1 MADPRR
7 TQPEEGNRHRE
18 HDGSNHP
25 VTLHIPDINDDDDN
39 LTAALKYADAGWYL
53 LPVRMDTKHPGSIV
67 GPGWPSLS
75 SRDPKQITAWF
86 AGTDHGIALHC
97 GRSGAIT
104 LDVDNYE
111 AVPDAV
117 LAATE
122 TTDCPYQSTRP
133 DQPGRGHYLFA
144 NTTGRR
150 IGNGLGNLAT
160 TPKWGEI
167 RGANGV
173 IIAAP
178 STHPE
183 GGRYHWVRTG
193 LVPPTPDYITDA
205 LPESTNPEDTATDTQ
220 IKQFLASHTETL
232 KPEALAGL
240 VNTLRTKLA
249 GGHSCHM
256 STLGVLTDA
265 MAEAAAGY
273 YDARTATRQ
282 LYPPYLETVTTGTS
296 TGRVLTKT
304 EAKHSY
310 TGIVA
315 WAIGQAEANTD
326 KARARIGTKYQES
339 VIEIDAADINRQ
351 PDPVTP
357 LETIEAGFWTART
370 SLKLIHDAALSQMC
384 SPWAVLACCT
394 ARILTLVPPTVTLP
408 PIVGGPGSLNW
419 FAAIVA
425 KSGGGKGAANAVAT
439 TLVPGDIQI
448 RGAGSGEGM
457 IEAYDRKNEPQDHTI
472 AVLFSVDEVDSLASL
487 QARSGQTTMSVIR
500 SGFSGET
507 LGYSYRNRSKEKVD
521 AHTYRMTMIVSVQP
535 ERAEGL
541 FANTGGGTP
550 QRFMWFPGR
559 DRRIKA
565 RTAPAWPD
573 DPSGFNQTLP
583 PIGRLPQGNLRI
595 PAEADQ
601 LIRQAREDSMSGN
614 DNALDGHALFCR
626 EKFAYALTL
635 FAGRTAMNPEDW
647 RLSGIAAAVSDWCRQ
662 RAQAGMEQ
670 SRHASAADRGRWRGI
685 ESYEADIS
693 KAIASNAE
701 LRRVLTW
708 AVEKLRKSDGRMKK
722 RDLTVASSSR
732 DRARLAAAMLAGVD
746 SGLIKADGSDWVLL

>member
-1 MADPRR
+1 M
-7 TQPEEGNRHRE
+7 T
-18 HDGSNHP
+18 
-25 VTLHIPDINDDDDN
+25 TLAIPDISDDDDN
-39 LTAALKYADAGWYL
+39 LTAALKYASSGWYV
-53 LPVRMDTKHPGSIV
+53 LPARMDTKHPGSVV
-67 GPGWPSLS
+67 GANWPSLS

-104 LDVDNYE
+104 LDVDNYDNT
-111 AVPDAV
+111 PDEV
-117 LAATE
+117 IAATE
-122 TTDCPYQSTRP
+122 TTRCPYQSTRP

-150 IGNGLGNLAT
+150 IGNGLGRLAT

-178 STHPE
+178 SVHPE
-183 GGRYHWVRTG
+183 GGHYHWERTG
-193 LVPPTPDYITDA
+193 PLPPIPDCITDA
-205 LPESTNPEDTATDTQ
+205 LPESSNPEDTATDAEIRT
-220 IKQFLASHTETL
+220 FFESHTETT
-232 KPEALAGL
+232 KPEALNGL
-240 VNTLRTKLA
+240 VHTLRKKLA
-249 GGHSCHM
+249 AGHSCHM

-265 MAEAAAGY
+265 MQEAAAGY
-273 YDARTATRQ
+273 YDALTATRQ
-282 LYPPYLETVTTGTS
+282 LYPPYLDTVTTGTS

-304 EAKHSY
+304 EAKHQY
-310 TGIVA
+310 AGIVA
-315 WAIGQAEANTD
+315 WAVGQAETNTD
-326 KARARIGTKYQES
+326 KARARITTKYQES
-339 VIEIDAADINRQ
+339 VIEIDPQEITRRPN
-351 PDPVTP
+351 PTTP
-357 LETIEAGFWTART
+357 LETIEAGFWAART
-370 SLKLIHDAALSQMC
+370 SLKLIYDAALSQMC

-439 TLVPGDIQI
+439 KLVPGDIHV

-457 IEAYDRKNEPQDHTI
+457 IEAYDRKNEPQDHTT
-472 AVLFSVDEVDSLASL
+472 AVLFSVDEVDSLTSL

-507 LGYSYRNRSKEKVD
+507 LGYSYRNRSKERVD

-541 FANTGGGTP
+541 FADAGGGTP

-565 RTAPAWPD
+565 RTAPVWPP
-573 DPSGFNQTLP
+573 DPSGFAQTLP
-583 PIGRLPQGNLRI
+583 PLDPRELRHGHLQI
-595 PAEADQ
+595 PAEAEQ
-601 LIRQAREDSMSGN
+601 LIRQAREDSMSGD

-626 EKFAYALTL
+626 EKSAYALAL
-635 FAGRTAMNPEDW
+635 FDGRTEMDSDDW
-647 RLSGIAAAVSDWCRQ
+647 RLSGIAAAVSDWCRC
-662 RAQAGMEQ
+662 RAQTVLEE
-670 SRHASAADRGRWRGI
+670 SRHASAADRGKWRGI
-685 ESYEADIS
+685 EQYESDIS
-693 KAIASNAE
+693 KAIASHTE
-701 LRRVLTW
+701 LKRILTW
-708 AVEKLRKSDGRMKK
+708 AVRKLTEACGRRMKK
-722 RDLTVASSSR
+722 RDLNMAASSR
-732 DRARLAAAMLAGVD
+732 DRAKLAEAMLRGVE
-746 SGLIKADGSDWVLL
+746 SGLIKADGSEWVLL